1 MSEQPGD
8 RNNQLE
14 NKQHFFAIKALI
26 GMGRLAKRRD
36 GEEGKTS
43 LHTDKPEIH
52 RKAGEEQPFV
62 VREVKDFSVGQ
73 NHPIANPPLV
83 CSCRVS
89 GTLVNAMLITCLP
102 LYHDGVC

>member
-36 GEEGKTS
+36 GEEEKTS

-52 RKAGEEQPFV
+52 RKAGEERSFI
-62 VREVKDFSVGQ
+62 VREVKRFFSRTKPSHSKSTTGLFLFQ
-73 NHPIANPPLV
+73 EHW
-83 CSCRVS
+83 
-89 GTLVNAMLITCLP
+89 
-102 LYHDGVC
+102 